1 MIGAKALPPR
11 ARRLVFA
18 LLCHARGSLRA
29 PEENA
34 IKRSASALIAPAL
47 LLPTAA
53 VVSMTPG
60 VRDSVAVHA
69 APLLVFGG
77 GALLGL
83 LTGRGR
89 LLLGLMVLAL
99 TTAALINFGT
109 RTTFYAAALLLPLN
123 LGLIAWLGETR
134 ALSRRGASL
143 LGLILLQA
151 GIVGLLQVLHPTA
164 LDASLEQPLVPVGS
178 NWTSLPQLAVF
189 MFAVML
195 GAHLAR
201 FVRGRRPLHAAAV
214 WALIASFLALDAAGS
229 GGFSE
234 LHFATAGMLLA
245 LGTVLEPRPVTHRD
259 AVTGLPA
266 SLEFN
271 KLMRHLPRHYALACV
286 AIDDFRAFRQEQG
299 AAIADR
305 MLRRVAHEL
314 DKVGGGGRAFYLM
327 RDNLFAVVFRRKS
340 TETAARQL
348 EVVRR
353 AVERVTLDVKV
364 TQPTKSGQKTP
375 VVVQRTVGGT
385 ISAGIAEPQRRDVDP
400 FNVLRDAE
408 EALRR
413 AQVDGMNRIV
423 VQPRAE
429 AAPAPAP
436 LAS

>member
-1 MIGAKALPPR
+1 M
-11 ARRLVFA
+11 
-18 LLCHARGSLRA
+18 
-29 PEENA
+29 
-34 IKRSASALIAPAL
+34 
-47 LLPTAA
+47 AA
-53 VVSMTPG
+53 FVSMTPG

-83 LTGRGR
+83 ATGRGR

-123 LGLIAWLGETR
+123 LGVIAWLGETR
-134 ALSRRGASL
+134 ALSRRGASW
-143 LGLILLQA
+143 LGFILLQA
-151 GIVGLLQVLHPTA
+151 GLVGLLQVLHPAA
-164 LDASLEQPLVPVGS
+164 LDASLEQPIVAISG

-189 MFAVML
+189 AFAVML
-195 GAHLAR
+195 GAHLTR

-214 WALIASFLALDAAGS
+214 FALIASFLALDAAGS
-229 GGFSE
+229 GGPSE
-234 LHFATAGMLLA
+234 LHFAAAGMLLA
-245 LGTVLEPRPVTHRD
+245 LGFVLEPRPITHRD

-271 KLMRHLPRHYALACV
+271 KAMRHLPRDYALACV

-299 AAIADR
+299 AAVADR
-305 MLRRVAHEL
+305 MLRRVAQEL
-314 DKVGGGGRAFYLM
+314 DKIGGGGRVFYLM
-327 RDNLFAVVFRRKS
+327 RDNQFAVVFRHKS

-348 EVVRR
+348 DVVRR

-364 TQPTKSGQKTP
+364 TQPTKSGQKAP

-413 AQVDGMNRIV
+413 AQLDGMNRIV
-423 VQPRAE
+423 VQPPRAE
-429 AAPAPAP
+429 DLAAPAPI
-436 LAS
+436 ASV